1 LTDPTHPKQLAQRQA
16 IGFWKKNPPRNCVE
30 DDRHSEV
37 INHHRGNSPARGSEG
52 GTDLGRPLPDEQ
64 DCEKCGS
71 SKTKQPYS
79 YLDFSR
85 CFHAFSE
92 TIRARVRRCAYP
104 EREQIY
110 AEQRPISSGNFA
122 TAVASLRRAPKQV
135 RQQGARQESGPRF
148 VAAACQQSNKTPTKE
163 HRKRLP
169 PIRPSKNVRPKRY
182 G

>member
-1 LTDPTHPKQLAQRQA
+1 QA
-16 IGFWKKNPPRNCVE
+16 
-30 DDRHSEV
+30 
-37 INHHRGNSPARGSEG
+37 
-52 GTDLGRPLPDEQ
+52 
-64 DCEKCGS
+64 
-71 SKTKQPYS
+71 
-79 YLDFSR
+79 
-85 CFHAFSE
+85 
-92 TIRARVRRCAYP
+92 TIRLFGFLPVLSSLVRVNSSAREKMRLS
-104 EREQIY
+104 ESEQIY

-163 HRKRLP
+163 RRKRLP